1 MKGKA
6 RLAGRNRRHMR
17 IRRKVSGTAERPR
30 LTVYRSLNHIYVQ
43 LVDDL
48 SGRTLL
54 AVSSR
59 ERCRHTA
66 RPRFLPAASCSW
78 HDGSGEL
85 APAPEDRA
93 NGGSG
98 VIGSQ
103 ERSDGDNGCIDWIRC
118 SPWAPLLRFG
128 IR

>member
-1 MKGKA
+1 MEIVIDV
-6 RLAGRNRRHMR
+6 RRN
-17 IRRKVSGTAERPR
+17 GTALEYSIAPPSS
-30 LTVYRSLNHIYVQ
+30 RSSV
-43 LVDDL
+43 
-48 SGRTLL
+48 L